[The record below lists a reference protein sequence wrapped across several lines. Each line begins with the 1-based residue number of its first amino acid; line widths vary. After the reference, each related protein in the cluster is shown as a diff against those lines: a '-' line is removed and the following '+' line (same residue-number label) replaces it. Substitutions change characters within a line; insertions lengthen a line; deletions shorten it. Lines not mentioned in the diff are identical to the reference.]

1 MAYEPIHPPDAL
13 QKNLPASKHLGTLS
27 TDAALSVQKA
37 RRTRKKTQDETRVEK
52 ALKERP
58 PISRMLSLADLEVRE
73 VYRCH

>member
-27 TDAALSVQKA
+27 ADAALSVQKA

-52 ALKERP
+52 VLKERP